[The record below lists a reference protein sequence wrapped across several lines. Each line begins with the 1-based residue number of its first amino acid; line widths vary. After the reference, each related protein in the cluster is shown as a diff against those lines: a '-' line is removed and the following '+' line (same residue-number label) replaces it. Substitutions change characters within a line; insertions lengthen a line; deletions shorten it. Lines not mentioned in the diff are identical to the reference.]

1 MYRMEQQRNRH
12 TGIIASFQLE
22 DPGWPVIT
30 PAAKGTVRS
39 ALDNNLYD
47 LRGRDFMGME
57 RLLPLVGVRISF
69 VLVRWNDGKVTAG
82 DIRLETEIAM
92 PD

>member
-1 MYRMEQQRNRH
+1 MEQQSIRH
-12 TGIIASFQLE
+12 TGIITSFELE

-30 PAAKGTVRS
+30 PKAKGTVRS

-47 LRGRDFMGME
+47 LRGRDFIGME
-57 RLLPLVGVRISF
+57 YLLPLVGVRISF
-69 VLVRWNDGKVTAG
+69 ILVRWNDGKVTAG
-82 DIRLETEIAM
+82 DIRLENSGRM